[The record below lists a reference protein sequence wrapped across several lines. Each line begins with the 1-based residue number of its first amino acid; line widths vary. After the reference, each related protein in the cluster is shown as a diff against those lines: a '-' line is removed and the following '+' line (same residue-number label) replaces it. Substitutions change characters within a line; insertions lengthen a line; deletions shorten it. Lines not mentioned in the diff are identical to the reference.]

1 MHTQAANIRWCVLK
15 DVVCSK
21 SRNLYMGRG
30 ISDDS
35 GATGYEWASK
45 SQMRFQARIA
55 QVEKWSKSEQQG
67 RGNAPR
73 EVPGVMGSI
82 GGGSKSVRCRS

>member
-1 MHTQAANIRWCVLK
+1 
-15 DVVCSK
+15 
-21 SRNLYMGRG
+21 MGRG

-67 RGNAPR
+67 RGNGSR
-73 EVPGVMGSI
+73 KVPGVMGSV
-82 GGGSKSVRCRS
+82 GGGNKSVMCQS